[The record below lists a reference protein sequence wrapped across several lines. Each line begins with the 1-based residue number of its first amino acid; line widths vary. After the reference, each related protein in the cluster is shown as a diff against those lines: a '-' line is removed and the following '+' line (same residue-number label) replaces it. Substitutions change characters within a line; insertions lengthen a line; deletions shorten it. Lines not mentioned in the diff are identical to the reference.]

1 MWDFSVART
10 LSIVG
15 RTMPFVLL
23 RMAVYF
29 GITFAYVI
37 AAGAGAGVGYG
48 VGQIGEDPTSFAIW
62 GAVAGFGIVSAIVY
76 WIREYILYMVKAG
89 HIAVMVK
96 LIDGEPVPQGQ
107 ITHAQET
114 VRARFGEANVLFA
127 LDQLI
132 KGIIRAITGLLG
144 GVAAFLPIP
153 GLSGIVGFING
164 IIRMS
169 LTYVDEIILGYNIR
183 IASDNPWATSRH
195 ALVLYAQNGTH
206 MIKNAVWLSV
216 IMWVFSCIVFLIAL
230 APASLFVYLMPGSVS
245 GYGFVLAF
253 MLAWSFKAAVM
264 EPFAIA
270 ALMQVYFARIEGQ
283 VPDPEWDRKLA
294 GASGKFRDLAEK
306 AGSALG
312 GRPATH

>member
-1 MWDFSVART
+1 MWDFSVGTSLSIMGRT
-10 LSIVG
+10 L
-15 RTMPFVLL
+15 PFILL

-29 GITFAYVI
+29 GITFTYIVAI
-37 AAGAGAGVGYG
+37 GAGAGIGYG
-48 VGQIGEDPTSFAIW
+48 IGQIGDEPTSFAVW
-62 GAVAGFGIVSAIVY
+62 GGIAGFGITSAIVY

-89 HIAVMVK
+89 HIAVMVS
-96 LIDGEPVPQGQ
+96 LIDGEPLPQGQ

-153 GLSGIVGFING
+153 GLSTLVGFFNSIV
-164 IIRMS
+164 RMS

-183 IASDNPWATSRH
+183 VKSDNPWESSRH

-206 MIKNAVWLSV
+206 MVKNAVWLAA
-216 IMWVFSCIVFLIAL
+216 IMWLFSLIVFIIAL
-230 APASLFVYLMPGSVS
+230 APASLFVYLTPGAAS
-245 GYGFVLAF
+245 GYGFVVAF
-253 MLAWSFKAAVM
+253 MLAWSFKAAIM

-270 ALMQVYFARIEGQ
+270 SLMQVFFQRIEGE

-294 GASGKFRDLAEK
+294 DASDKFRELAEK
-306 AGSALG
+306 ARTSFG
-312 GRPATH
+312 GRPVEN